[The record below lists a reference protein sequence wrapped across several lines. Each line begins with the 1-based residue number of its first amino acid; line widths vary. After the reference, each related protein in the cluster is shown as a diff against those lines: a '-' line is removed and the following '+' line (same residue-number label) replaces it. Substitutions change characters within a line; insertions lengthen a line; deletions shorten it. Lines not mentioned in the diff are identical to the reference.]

1 MGCLLSKP
9 NSVKNTKHCCKKC
22 KIVYNTDTQKHCCK
36 CKTVYSSQYDI
47 YFPHCCKKCKKC
59 KTVYNINTQKHCC
72 ECKIVYN
79 TDTQKHC
86 CKCKTVYSSKYDI
99 LFKTHCC
106 ACKTVYSINK
116 ENHCCECKIAY
127 SIKKNHC
134 CKCKIAYSINEKHCC
149 KCKIA
154 YFINTENH
162 CCKCNIKYDKIK
174 CTREHNR
181 DYLSSYRSDCHSCDI
196 RCNTNHCCKC
206 KMVYN
211 NSEKHCCE
219 CKIVYKNCLQ
229 HCCECKMV
237 YNNFHEKH
245 CCECKIKFSSYRIET
260 PCCIECKMEW
270 SFTQP
275 NIKLIEIIG
284 NKILY
289 NEWLDTNDGLHWL
302 YTDDGITWLNCI
314 NGWNYISN
322 KQHLINLDLF
332 NIAIS
337 KSEYKILLEKNK
349 INWFKSDFGVCF
361 LQSEN
366 GKIFIEW
373 MKTWVNQPEYL
384 KWLFTSD
391 GNAWTINNMNEYIL
405 SVVIASSQLEVKIA
419 NGIVLN
425 TD

>member
-1 MGCLLSKP
+1 MGSQSSKP
-9 NSVKNTKHCCKKC
+9 DSVKNTK
-22 KIVYNTDTQKHCCK
+22 
-36 CKTVYSSQYDI
+36 
-47 YFPHCCKKCKKC
+47 HCCKKCKKC
-59 KTVYNINTQKHCC
+59 KTVYNTDTQKHCC

-86 CKCKTVYSSKYDI
+86 CECKIVYSSKYDI
-99 LFKTHCC
+99 FFKTHCC
-106 ACKTVYSINK
+106 ACKTVYSIHG
-116 ENHCCECKIAY
+116 NHCCECKIAY
-127 SIKKNHC
+127 S
-134 CKCKIAYSINEKHCC
+134 
-149 KCKIA
+149 
-154 YFINTENH
+154 INTENH
-162 CCKCNIKYDKIK
+162 CCKCNIKYDKIQ
-174 CTREHNR
+174 CTREYNTHKFSYQYYER
-181 DYLSSYRSDCHSCDI
+181 DYHLCDI
-196 RCNTNHCCKC
+196 NCNTNHCCKC
-206 KMVYN
+206 KTVERDYHLCDINCNTNHCCKCKTVYN
-211 NSEKHCCE
+211 NSQKHCCKCKMAYNNSQKHCCE
-219 CKIVYKNCLQ
+219 CKIVYMNNKK
-229 HCCECKMV
+229 HCCECKMAYDNYYEKHCCKCKMV
-237 YNNFHEKH
+237 YMYNEKH
-245 CCECKIKFSSYRIET
+245 CCECKIIYMNNET
-260 PCCIECKMEW
+260 PCCLECKMEW
-270 SFTQP
+270 SFTLP

-302 YTDDGITWLNCI
+302 YTNDGITWLNCI

-337 KSEYKILLEKNK
+337 KSQYKILLEKDK

-373 MKTWVNQPEYL
+373 MKAWVNQPEYL

-391 GNAWTINNMNEYIL
+391 GNAWAINNMNEYIL
-405 SVVIASSQLEVKIA
+405 SVITSSQLEVKIV